1 MSCASLL
8 AKWLKVHHKVIGY
21 AGTKDRRAVTTQRM
35 SATRIKAERLTSLN
49 KIGNGMGIWVGDYK
63 YSNVG
68 IKLGDLRGNR
78 FTITL
83 REVSSG
89 VSMENIQLAMKSLRE
104 RGFINYYGMQRF
116 GTSQVS
122 THSIGALLLNGQWK
136 AACEAILDIKAG
148 AMNDSMVARELY
160 AKGDIDEAF
169 EKMPR
174 SCIAER
180 AVLGVLK
187 TDPKHFAGALQMVY
201 IYPYRMDMKLTR

>member
-8 AKWLKVHHKVIGY
+8 AKWLKVHHKAIGY

-35 SATRIKAERLTSLN
+35 SATRIKPERLASLN
-49 KIGNGMGIWVGDYK
+49 KMGNAMGIWLGDYK
-63 YSNVG
+63 YSRTA

-83 REVSSG
+83 REVSPG
-89 VSMENIQLAMKSLRE
+89 TSMESIERAMESLRE

-122 THSIGALLLNGQWK
+122 THSVGALLLNGQWK

-148 AMNDSMVARELY
+148 GMNDSLHARELY
-160 AKGDIDEAF
+160 SQGEIEQAF

-174 SCIAER
+174 NCIAER

-187 TDPKHFAGALQMVY
+187 TDPKHFSGALQMV
-201 IYPYRMDMKLTR
+201 LS